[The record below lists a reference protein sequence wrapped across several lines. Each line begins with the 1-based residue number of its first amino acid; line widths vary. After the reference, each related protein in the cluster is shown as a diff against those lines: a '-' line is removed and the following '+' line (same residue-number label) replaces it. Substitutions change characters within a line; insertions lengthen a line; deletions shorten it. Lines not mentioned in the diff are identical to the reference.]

1 MRYVWRGRIKKPGD
15 ILSLVLVLATP
26 KAGGLQRPVCRP
38 ECRFSNVDPRVGPR
52 LQSVTCAWAALSFLC
67 ASSFT
72 VRRGGINDVAGEVIS
87 PSLSPSLC
95 FACTRARRPV
105 TGRSAFERA
114 ARVQLRP
121 RMCDLRLSA
130 TERRGVLHF
139 NVVLKR
145 CLRQTGNS
153 IVPIIV
159 VCQLYWKNALD

>member
-1 MRYVWRGRIKKPGD
+1 MWRGRIKKPGD

-72 VRRGGINDVAGEVIS
+72 VRRGGISDVAGEVIS
-87 PSLSPSLC
+87 PSLSPHRRVLHAHVHAGLSRVGQRLKERLEC
-95 FACTRARRPV
+95 NCGPACV
-105 TGRSAFERA
+105 IC
-114 ARVQLRP
+114 V
-121 RMCDLRLSA
+121 LSA

-145 CLRQTGNS
+145 GIRS
-153 IVPIIV
+153 
-159 VCQLYWKNALD
+159 CQ